1 MTVSHSEKGLHVG
14 SKAPKID
21 TVDIYG
27 NSINLTSILRN
38 HRGFLIDFFR
48 GAW

>member
-1 MTVSHSEKGLHVG
+1 MTVSHSEKGLQIG
-14 SKAPKID
+14 SKAPMID

-27 NSINLTSILRN
+27 NSINLTSILSKN
-38 HRGFLIDFFR
+38 RGLLIDFFR